1 MEDDGDINSATYGQS
16 LGRILLDGFYDQMD
30 GYISGGGMIQELDST
45 RISQAFYNSRRE
57 VELHDFFPHG
67 DIIFEDG
74 YKHCIR
80 NINSRVCIR
89 SIKLLP
95 KEDTTPDPLLVLMP
109 AGLENNTPAVDTT
122 GVLDASTVTNPAG
135 IDFDARSEYYDTE
148 SKTDTSTLMS

>member
-30 GYISGGGMIQELDST
+30 GYVSGGGMIQELDST

-74 YKHCIR
+74 YKPVLETLTQGFVSGQSNYFR
-80 NINSRVCIR
+80 M
-89 SIKLLP
+89 
-95 KEDTTPDPLLVLMP
+95 EDTTPDPLLVLMP

-135 IDFDARSEYYDTE
+135 MDFGARSE
-148 SKTDTSTLMS
+148 